1 MHPQSST
8 LDPELARLLHR
19 VPLCGKPKPKPLVE
33 GAFIITRLS
42 KREEKM
48 SSLSMQERRACRY
61 VEEALGTKTQCKKPG
76 LTQ

>member
-33 GAFIITRLS
+33 GAFIITQLS

-48 SSLSMQERRACRY
+48 SSLSMPE
-61 VEEALGTKTQCKKPG
+61 
-76 LTQ
+76 